1 MQGHDIIDD
10 IEETLSLSNFHM
22 EDENHSSF
30 SSSSS
35 SDQDFLGFFSEEWSR
50 DTSLVNIPENIVFCG
65 KVVSF
70 GQPIR
75 KPGTKRQT
83 NPLFR
88 SNSDSFRYMGLKT
101 TPRPSTLRSKSL
113 PKDST
118 KSFPCKS
125 RFMVFMF
132 GSRSSKFP
140 TKVDMSD
147 IKSRKLRQQRATADR
162 DNEANGGR
170 KSGNKGW
177 WRVVDVLGCGGGY
190 ERDTVGVI

>member
-1 MQGHDIIDD
+1 MQGEIIDD
-10 IEETLSLSNFHM
+10 TEETLSLSNFHT

-35 SDQDFLGFFSEEWSR
+35 SAHDFLGFFSEEWSR
-50 DTSLVNIPENIVFCG
+50 DNSYVNIPQNIVFCG
-65 KVVSF
+65 KVISF
-70 GQPIR
+70 GQPIG
-75 KPGTKRQT
+75 KPGTKKQT
-83 NPLFR
+83 SPLFR
-88 SNSDSFRYMGLKT
+88 SSSDSFRYMGLKT
-101 TPRPSTLRSKSL
+101 TSRPSTLRSKSL
-113 PKDST
+113 PKGSVA
-118 KSFPCKS
+118 SFPCKS
-125 RFMVFMF
+125 RFMMFMF

-147 IKSRKLRQQRATADR
+147 IKSRKLRQQGTTIG